1 MKPNQ
6 DVFQLESAS
15 LCAPTRWSLKDKFRK
30 SLTAIHKEVPGYKE
44 EIDSRVNNIFRNL
57 PNHKIFERFN
67 WSIFD
72 SPELFQ
78 PVSNKS
84 DVEIN
89 NIDPE
94 KLFIRVERQTLRR
107 LEASQCVLFAVRVHV
122 DPISAILKSQEA
134 IYDLIKAL
142 ENLDNDMKTY
152 KVIKPFEKNLMN
164 WLKSRAINE

>member
-1 MKPNQ
+1 M
-6 DVFQLESAS
+6 
-15 LCAPTRWSLKDKFRK
+15 CIR
-30 SLTAIHKEVPGYKE
+30 
-44 EIDSRVNNIFRNL
+44 DS
-57 PNHKIFERFN
+57 
-67 WSIFD
+67 
-72 SPELFQ
+72 
-78 PVSNKS
+78 
-84 DVEIN
+84 N

-122 DPISAILKSQEA
+122 DPISSILKSQEA

>member
-1 MKPNQ
+1 M
-6 DVFQLESAS
+6 
-15 LCAPTRWSLKDKFRK
+15 
-30 SLTAIHKEVPGYKE
+30 
-44 EIDSRVNNIFRNL
+44 
-57 PNHKIFERFN
+57 
-67 WSIFD
+67 
-72 SPELFQ
+72 
-78 PVSNKS
+78 
-84 DVEIN
+84 
-89 NIDPE
+89 
-94 KLFIRVERQTLRR
+94 FIRVERQTLRR